1 MIPNNLLDQMTNS
14 FSIERNGSI
23 VGEAKGLFCSS
34 KYPNT
39 IQIIENA
46 DIKDGD
52 WLIHTATGKRCFA
65 KNARPVTDV
74 TGNTCHWMVEY
85 TNELEYQR
93 NTNTSN
99 IHIQNVNGPSIIGN
113 QQNAIINAGA
123 SLDEIKGLIS
133 QVLEQD
139 KPEFEELTNELERI
153 ENSNHPVLI
162 EGMLGKFKDFL
173 NKYPDLILT
182 LGRWAVKLLVG
193 N

>member
-14 FSIERNGSI
+14 FSIERNGSV
-23 VGEAKGLFCSS
+23 VGEVKGFFCGS

-39 IQIIENA
+39 IQIIQNA

-52 WLIHTATGKRCFA
+52 WLTHTPTGKRCFA
-65 KNARPVTDV
+65 KNTRPITDV
-74 TGNTCHWMVEY
+74 TGNIGHWMVEY
-85 TNELEYQR
+85 ASEIEYKK
-93 NTNTSN
+93 NNNTSN
-99 IHIQNVNGPSIIGN
+99 IHIQNINGPSIIGN
-113 QQNAIINAGA
+113 QQNAVINAGV
-123 SLDEIKGLIS
+123 SIEEIKGLIS
-133 QVLEQD
+133 QVLDQD

>member
-1 MIPNNLLDQMTNS
+1 MIPNNLLDKMTNS

-23 VGEAKGLFCSS
+23 VGIAKGLFCSS

-52 WLIHTATGKRCFA
+52 WLTHTATGKRCFA
-65 KNARPVTDV
+65 KNTRPVPDV

-85 TNELEYQR
+85 TNEIEYQKSA
-93 NTNTSN
+93 NTSN

-113 QQNAIINAGA
+113 QQNATINAGA

-133 QVLEQD
+133 QVLDQD

-182 LGRWAVKLLVG
+182 LGKWAVKLLVG